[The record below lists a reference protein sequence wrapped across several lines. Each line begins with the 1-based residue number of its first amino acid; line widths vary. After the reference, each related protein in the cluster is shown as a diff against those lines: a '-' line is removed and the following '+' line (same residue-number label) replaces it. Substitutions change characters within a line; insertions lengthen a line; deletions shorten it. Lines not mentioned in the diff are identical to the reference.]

1 MTEGVSIGL
10 NVSVM
15 KLCACVMQM
24 CYFWPGI
31 CTKNGAHC
39 AFAHGSAD
47 LRNPTYDLREMQA
60 MERGESPIDG
70 PAVEMST
77 SMEKERILNDDPKW
91 NGESVRAVYL

>member
-1 MTEGVSIGL
+1 MLARFDAVSQCLIAAFVFFFLGV
-10 NVSVM
+10 
-15 KLCACVMQM
+15 
-24 CYFWPGI
+24 

-47 LRNPTYDLREMQA
+47 LRNPTYDMREMQA

-70 PAVEMST
+70 AAIEMST

-91 NGESVRAVYL
+91 NGELR